1 MAYQWLI
8 NKVKKSN
15 KKIIKIKINK
25 QTSKEITE
33 LINATHIVNTVFTDL
48 EHTEN
53 YRKNSNKITFFKYRI

>member
-53 YRKNSNKITFFKYRI
+53 YRKNSNKIAFFKYRI